1 VLYASVKQHG
11 VQAAIKARLQHSI
24 SGVEKRCIVVNAL
37 VVEVRHA
44 EDV

>member
-1 VLYASVKQHG
+1 VLYDSVKQQG
-11 VQAAIKARLQHSI
+11 VQAAVKARLERSI